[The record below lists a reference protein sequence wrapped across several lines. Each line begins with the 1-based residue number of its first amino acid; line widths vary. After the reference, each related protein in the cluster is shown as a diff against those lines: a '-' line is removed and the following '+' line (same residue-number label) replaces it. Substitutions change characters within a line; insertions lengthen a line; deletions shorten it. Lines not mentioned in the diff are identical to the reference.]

1 MRFRF
6 DIQWQLQS
14 NDRVL
19 GVPAK
24 LLELLEAISGGENLR
39 QAAKSINVSY
49 RSAWGVIGEWETTFA
64 TPLVIS
70 ARGRGTK
77 LTPFAAA
84 LLETRTEIDAQFR
97 DALAGAAEAAS
108 GHLTRMST
116 AETSALRIV
125 SSDHIAI
132 NQLANKLREVPARR
146 IVLDIIGSESALR
159 RYQRPDAD
167 VVGFHIPVG
176 RQFSRLSEHLINLLD
191 AKRDEIYQLEAREL
205 GLIHRVGIE
214 IESLS
219 DLMNDP
225 KSRFINRQSGSTTR
239 LVLDALLGDAGIPPG
254 TISGYADEEHT
265 HTAVAARIASGDRD
279 VGFAERRVA
288 EQFSLNFV
296 PLVTEK
302 FYICWKAELQPEIKS
317 EILECL
323 RANPNLDCAS
333 VTLVAVQKMHGL
345 TA

>member
-19 GVPAK
+19 GVPTK

-70 ARGRGTK
+70 ERGRGTK

-84 LLETRTEIDAQFR
+84 LLETRAEIDGQFR

-125 SSDHIAI
+125 SSDHVAI
-132 NQLANKLREVPARR
+132 NQLANKLREVAARR

-176 RQFSRLSEHLINLLD
+176 RQFTQLATHLINLLD

-205 GLIHRVGIE
+205 GLVYRRAIE
-214 IESLS
+214 VKSLS
-219 DLMNDP
+219 GLVSTP
-225 KSRFINRQSGSTTR
+225 KPRFINRQSGSTTR
-239 LVLDALLGDAGIPPG
+239 LAFDALLTDAGIRAG
-254 TISGYADEEHT
+254 KINGYADEEHT
-265 HTAVAARIASGDRD
+265 HTAVAARIASGERD

-288 EQFSLNFV
+288 EQFALGFV

-317 EILECL
+317 EMLGCL
-323 RANPNLDCAS
+323 RANPQLDCADVS
-333 VTLVAVQKMHGL
+333 LGAVQKIHSFGN
-345 TA
+345 